1 MRLDYSS
8 LELAAAQLRRS
19 LDYLHS
25 DMARDD
31 AGLREQFRAATI
43 QAFEYSYELA
53 VRMIRRQLAR
63 AAANPA
69 ELKQINFADLMR
81 GAADA
86 GIIHDPLPYIHYRE
100 LRRNTFRAYNAEHAE
115 QTVAAMGDFMHS
127 VRFLLGELERRNPEG
142 GAGPG

>member
-53 VRMIRRQLAR
+53 VKMIHKQLAQVVAR
-63 AAANPA
+63 PDK
-69 ELKQINFADLMR
+69 LKQINFADLMR

-100 LRRNTFRAYNAEHAE
+100 LRNNTSHTYNIKHAE
-115 QTVAAMGDFMHS
+115 QTVAEMDGFIHDI
-127 VRFLLGELERRNPEG
+127 RFLLRELERRNPETD
-142 GAGPG
+142 